1 MLRLPVR
8 QAYLTLT
15 MSQLYTKQNFINYF
29 KIIHYED
36 Y

>member
-8 QAYLTLT
+8 QAYLTLA
-15 MSQLYTKQNFINYF
+15 MSELYTKQYFINYF